1 MVNIT
6 TSDVLTEQ
14 QIRRVIEEEREWPLV
29 FNEAFRTITMPED
42 HPSKTME
49 IPEDEAVMSE
59 PQRVGEG
66 SEFPRTEE
74 DISTTP
80 VTVEKHGFEVAI
92 TWEAT
97 QFSVFDVVARQTEKA
112 ARRFNEYINRL
123 AFNVIDD
130 TNNQHPNSPLDANDS
145 GTDASS
151 FGFQLATEAK
161 KELKDDQLNPDM
173 MVVNTEGEKVL
184 LNSDNF
190 QRASDLG
197 DEVTREGSIGRFAG
211 LDVMVDNSGLMPENT
226 PEGYLI
232 DTDEY
237 GYEVVKEDIAT
248 DEYEDQARQSQIV
261 QWFTMRQWLAIDP
274 EATIKFVDT
283 S

>member
-6 TSDVLTEQ
+6 TSDVLTEDR
-14 QIRRVIEEEREWPLV
+14 IRRVIEEEREYPLV
-29 FNEAFRTITMPED
+29 FNQAFRTITMD
-42 HPSKTME
+42 DDYPSKTID

-59 PQRVGEG
+59 PERVGEG

-74 DISTTP
+74 DISTTS

-130 TNNQHPNSPLDANDS
+130 ADNQHPSSPVDTGDIDGN
-145 GTDASS
+145 S
-151 FGFQLATEAK
+151 FGFELATYANK
-161 KELKDDQLNPDM
+161 VMKDDQLNPDM
-173 MVVNTEGEKVL
+173 MVVNTEAEHVL

-190 QRASDLG
+190 QRASELG
-197 DEVTREGSIGRFAG
+197 DEVTREGAIGRFAG
-211 LDVMVDNSGLMPENT
+211 HDVMVDQSGLMPENS
-226 PEGYLI
+226 PEAYLI

-237 GYEVVKEDIAT
+237 GYEVVKQDIAT
-248 DEYEDQARQSQIV
+248 DEYEDQSRQAQIV
-261 QWFTMRQWLAIDP
+261 QWYTMRNWLAIDP
-274 EATIKFVDT
+274 EAALKLQD
-283 S
+283 

>member
-1 MVNIT
+1 MVNVT

-29 FNEAFRTITMPED
+29 FNEAFRTITMPDD

-130 TNNQHPNSPLDANDS
+130 TNNQHPNSPLDANAG

-211 LDVMVDNSGLMPENT
+211 LDVMVDNSGLMPEDT

-261 QWFTMRQWLAIDP
+261 QWYTMRQWLAIDP

>member
-1 MVNIT
+1 MVNVT
-6 TSDVLTEQ
+6 TTDVLTEQ
-14 QIRRVIEEEREWPLV
+14 RIRRVIDEEREYPLV
-29 FNEAFRTITMPED
+29 FNEAFETITMGDDVPN
-42 HPSKTME
+42 KTLE
-49 IPEDEAVMSE
+49 IPEDDAVMSE
-59 PQRVGEG
+59 PEPIAEG

-74 DISTTP
+74 DVSTTS
-80 VTVEKHGFEVAI
+80 VTVQKYGFEVAI

-123 AFNVIDD
+123 AYNEVSDS
-130 TNNQHPNSPLDANDS
+130 NNQHPNSPVDANGSADS
-145 GTDASS
+145 TS
-151 FGFQLATEAK
+151 FDFQLVTEAQK
-161 KELKDDQLNPDM
+161 YLKDDQVMPDM
-173 MVVNTEGEKVL
+173 MVVNTEGEKQI

-197 DEVTREGSIGRFAG
+197 DEVTRDGAIGRFAG
-211 LDVMVDNSGLMPENT
+211 LDVMVDNSGLMSDTN

-237 GYEVVKEDIAT
+237 GMEVVKQDIGT
-248 DEYEDQARQSQIV
+248 DEYEDKSRQSQIV
-261 QWFTMRQWLAIDP
+261 QWFTMRAWHVQDP
-274 EATIKFVDT
+274 EAAIKFEDT

>member
-1 MVNIT
+1 MVNVT

-14 QIRRVIEEEREWPLV
+14 RIRRVIDEEREYPLV
-29 FNEAFRTITMPED
+29 FNDAFRTITMGAD
-42 HPSKTME
+42 HPTKTLE

-59 PQRVGEG
+59 PGRVNEG
-66 SEFPRTEE
+66 GEFPRTEE
-74 DISTTP
+74 DISTTS
-80 VTVEKHGFEVAI
+80 VTVKKHGFEVAI
-92 TWEAT
+92 TWEST

-123 AFNVIDD
+123 AYD
-130 TNNQHPNSPLDANDS
+130 TVSDSNNQHPNSPLDANAG
-145 GTDASS
+145 GTDATS
-151 FGFQLATEAK
+151 FGFELTTEAK
-161 KELKDDQLNPDM
+161 KELKDDQLMPDM

-197 DEVTREGSIGRFAG
+197 DEVTREGAIGRFNG
-211 LDVMVDNSGLMPENT
+211 LDVVVDNSGLMPDTT
-226 PEGYLI
+226 PTGYLV

-248 DEYEDQARQSQIV
+248 DEYEDNSRQSQIW
-261 QWFTMRQWLAIDP
+261 QWYTMREWHVQNP
-274 EATIKFVDT
+274 EAAIKFEDT

>member
-1 MVNIT
+1 MNIT
-6 TSDVLTEQ
+6 TTDVLTEQ
-14 QIRRVIEEEREWPLV
+14 RIRRVIEEEREYPLV
-29 FNEAFRTITMPED
+29 FNEAFRTITMPDD
-42 HPSKTME
+42 HPTKTME

-59 PQRVGEG
+59 PTRVNEG

-74 DISTTP
+74 DISTTK

-123 AFNVIDD
+123 AFETIDD
-130 TNNQHPNSPLDANDS
+130 TNNQHPNSPVDANDG

-151 FGFQLATEAK
+151 FGFQLATEAQK
-161 KELKDDQLNPDM
+161 LLKDDRLMPDM
-173 MVVNTEGEKVL
+173 LVVNTEGEKVL

-197 DEVTREGSIGRFAG
+197 DEVTREGAIGRFAG
-211 LDVMVDNSGLMPENT
+211 LDVMVDNSGLMADTQPEA
-226 PEGYLI
+226 YLI

-248 DEYEDQARQSQIV
+248 DEYEDQSRQSQIV
-261 QWFTMRQWLAIDP
+261 QWYTMREWLAIDP
-274 EATIKFVDT
+274 EAAVKMVDT

>member
-14 QIRRVIEEEREWPLV
+14 RIRRVIEEEREYPLI
-29 FNEAFRTITMPED
+29 FNEAFRTITMPDD
-42 HPSKTME
+42 HPTKTME

-59 PQRVGEG
+59 PGRVGEG

-74 DISTTP
+74 DIDTTP

-123 AFNVIDD
+123 AYEVVDD
-130 TNNQHPNSPLDANDS
+130 VDNQHPNSPVASGDVSDS
-145 GTDASS
+145 S
-151 FGFQLATEAK
+151 GFDFALATYVK
-161 KELKDDQLNPDM
+161 KLLKDDQLMPDM
-173 MVVNTEGEKVL
+173 MVVNTEGERAL
-184 LNSDNF
+184 LNSDSF
-190 QRASDLG
+190 QRASELG
-197 DEVTREGSIGRFAG
+197 DEVTREGAIGRFVG
-211 LDVMVDNSGLMPENT
+211 LDVMVDNSGLMPSGT
-226 PEGYLI
+226 AEGYLI

-248 DEYEDQARQSQIV
+248 DEYEDQSRQSQIV
-261 QWFTMRQWLAIDP
+261 QWYTMREWLAIDP
-274 EATIKFVDT
+274 EAAIKFT
-283 S
+283 E